1 MKENKMYTVTS
12 TSTHFVEADNAN
24 EALGKVYEALLGN
37 DHEEILGNSE
47 VHLFSMTVKSGYH
60 STIKDSN
67 YGR

>member
-1 MKENKMYTVTS
+1 MKEQKLYTVTS
-12 TSTHFVEADNAN
+12 SSTHFVEADNAN

-37 DHEEILGNSE
+37 DNENILGCSE
-47 VHLFSMTVKSGYH
+47 VHLSSMSVKMGYY